1 MGVSFTPNRM
11 QLTIG
16 NIISGPM
23 GSTRAVDRAR
33 EVDENLKQE
42 LARLIEDNEDVWTAP
57 NYNRREFVH
66 SFFQYPAMM
75 VPIVQLRLIEA
86 VLKAKPETRRML
98 DPFMGSSTSIVA
110 AMKCGLHCTG
120 QDINPLA
127 VLLSRVK
134 CGPYAHASFGRKA
147 NKVLKLAKKDPSQDL
162 TITFDRWRKWFREDV
177 AIELSR
183 LVRAIRRINR
193 LDARRLFWV
202 TLAETVRLTSND
214 RTSTFKLHSRP
225 AEQIEERFISP
236 IEIFEKLIWKNIE
249 DIRQQA
255 KSMRELG
262 LLTKGGHYINEI
274 NLRLHDSSKEIC
286 LANGDGG
293 STKFDLLVSS
303 SPYGDNLTTVP
314 YGQHAFLALHWIDL
328 QDIDPYVDQSVIR
341 TTNEIDRRSLGG
353 RKRSIGCA
361 EQANLMMNCPT
372 LGRITPNLS
381 LHHLNKVDKV
391 VNFVYDF
398 DKALDNAVAAM
409 APNAYFIWTMG
420 NRQVGGMEI
429 ENDNI
434 LIELMQAKGCI
445 LVTRAKR
452 EILNKRMA
460 KRNDSSKTM
469 SMEDI
474 LIFRKVTE

>member
-1 MGVSFTPNRM
+1 MLPST
-11 QLTIG
+11 G
-16 NIISGPM
+16 NIILAPKVSVW
-23 GSTRAVDRAR
+23 RADLGN
-33 EVDENLKQE
+33 EVDEFLKLE
-42 LARLIEDNEDVWTAP
+42 LDRLIREDEMVWTAP

-75 VPIVQLRLIEA
+75 VPIVQKRLIET
-86 VLKAKPETRRML
+86 VLKCKPGTSRML
-98 DPFMGSSTSIVA
+98 DPFMGSSTSIIA
-110 AMKCGLHCTG
+110 AMQCDLHCTG

-134 CGPYAHASFGRKA
+134 CGPYTHAAYGRKA
-147 NKVLKLAKKDPSQDL
+147 EKVLRWAKLDPSEHL
-162 TITFDRWRKWFREDV
+162 TISFDRWKKWFREDV

-183 LVRAIRRINR
+183 LVRAIRRIKR

-225 AEQIEERFISP
+225 IDQIEGRFVSP
-236 IEIFEKLIWKNIE
+236 ILTFERLIWKNIE
-249 DIRQQA
+249 DIRHQA
-255 KSMRELG
+255 KSLRELG
-262 LLTKGGHYINEI
+262 LLSKGGHYLKEI
-274 NLRLHDSSKEIC
+274 HLRLQDSGQQIFQSEY
-286 LANGDGG
+286 NGELQ
-293 STKFDLLVSS
+293 KYDLLVSS

-341 TTNEIDRRSLGG
+341 TTSEIDRRSLGG
-353 RKRSIGCA
+353 RKRSIGCD
-361 EQANLMMNCPT
+361 EQANLMMKCPT
-372 LGRITPNLS
+372 LGRITSNLS
-381 LHHLNKVDKV
+381 LHHPNKVDKV

-398 DKALDNAVAAM
+398 DRALDNAVAAM
-409 APNAYFIWTMG
+409 AHNGYFIWTMG
-420 NRQVGGMEI
+420 NRHVGGIEI

-434 LIELMQAKGCI
+434 LIELMQAKGCH

-460 KRNDSSKTM
+460 QRNDSSKTM

-474 LIFRKVTE
+474 LIFRKVG